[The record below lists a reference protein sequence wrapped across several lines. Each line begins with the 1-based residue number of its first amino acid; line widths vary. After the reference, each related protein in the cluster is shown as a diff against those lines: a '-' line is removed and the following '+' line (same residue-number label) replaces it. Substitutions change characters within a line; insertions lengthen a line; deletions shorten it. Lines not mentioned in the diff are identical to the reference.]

1 MEVIDLDS
9 KTEKIEKAV
18 HMLKAIA
25 HPLRL
30 QIVELLTINKELCVS
45 DIYQQFGV
53 EQAVASQQL
62 KILKQNGLLTCVRKG
77 KHSFYQLTHPQIK
90 SLISCIESCQSC

>member
-1 MEVIDLDS
+1 MEVVDVES
-9 KTEKIEKAV
+9 KTEKIDKAV

-30 QIVELLTINKELCVS
+30 QIVELLTGNDELCVS
-45 DIYQQFGV
+45 DIHRQIGV

-62 KILKQNGLLTCVRKG
+62 KILKQNGVLNCERKG
-77 KHSFYQLTHPQIK
+77 KHSFYHLAHPQIK
-90 SLISCIESCQSC
+90 DLISCIESCHSC